1 MGLEAINIL
10 RKQKGMSLDELAEK
24 SGVPIGTLSKINAG
38 ITKDPKLETVKSIAR
53 ALECSL
59 EEFDDYQTDKLLSN
73 EEKEILFMYRTLD
86 DNRKLA
92 VLNCLNFEYH
102 QICKT
107 KESD

>member
-10 RKQKGMSLDELAEK
+10 RKQKGMSLDELSEK
-24 SGVPIGTLSKINAG
+24 SGIPIGTLSKISAG

-53 ALECSL
+53 ALNCSL
-59 EEFDDYQTDKLLSN
+59 EEFDDYHSDSLLTNKEKELLS
-73 EEKEILFMYRTLD
+73 KYRVLD

-92 VLNCLNFEYH
+92 VLNCLDFEYE
-102 QICKT
+102 QSSKT

>member
-24 SGVPIGTLSKINAG
+24 SGIPIGTLSKINAG

-53 ALECSL
+53 ALGCSL

-73 EEKEILFMYRTLD
+73 EEKEILAKYRTLD

-92 VLNCLNFEYH
+92 VLNCLNFEY
-102 QICKT
+102 QQGSN
-107 KESD
+107 KERE